1 MARIAIVQDDC
12 LWGEK
17 AQNLEKATGLIK
29 AAAQQ
34 NARLVLFPEM
44 YLTGY
49 ALEDDIQQRAEAV
62 SGPSIDALAQM
73 AKTNQICIC
82 MGFPE
87 LDPAS
92 RQIFNSLV
100 CLSDRG
106 DILAVYRKIH
116 LFDEEKKYFR
126 DNSKIKIGKI
136 LEQDRRCHILMYI
149 MDGNRSFPNCRGNP
163 FYGSHTNIPGRKDA
177 GHTGFK
183 AHWVAFF
190 YPI

>member
-1 MARIAIVQDDC
+1 MNRLALIAIVQDDC

-17 AQNLEKATGLIK
+17 AKNLEKAAGLIK

-49 ALEDDIQQRAEAV
+49 ALEDDIQQLAEAV
-62 SGPSIDALAQM
+62 SGPSIDALAQI

-106 DILAVYRKIH
+106 DILAVYRKIQ
-116 LFDEEKKYFR
+116 LFDEEKKIFQLR
-126 DNSKIKIGKI
+126 PRN
-136 LEQDRRCHILMYI
+136 
-149 MDGNRSFPNCRGNP
+149 
-163 FYGSHTNIPGRKDA
+163 
-177 GHTGFK
+177 
-183 AHWVAFF
+183 
-190 YPI
+190 